1 MVLYTILES
10 NLEYEGKYIT
20 FFSSAVKLQL
30 HSPSN
35 YINNIF
41 LCQFWDA
48 QILPLHKIYQ
58 PNKY

>member
-1 MVLYTILES
+1 M
-10 NLEYEGKYIT
+10 

-30 HSPSN
+30 HSHSN
-35 YINNIF
+35 YINNTF
-41 LCQFWDA
+41 LRQCWDA